1 MALSV
6 ESSVMTHDTDRLTRE
21 RLVADILGRAGLP
34 NAPLAM
40 PKQTLEAPAGW
51 LFAIYAR
58 LVRRTS

>member
-1 MALSV
+1 
-6 ESSVMTHDTDRLTRE
+6 MTHDMSRPARE

-58 LVRRTS
+58 LVFRRTS